1 MSMIIKRNADQSEIY
16 NYGNLVK
23 QDTGS
28 YTVKICSEP
37 GETDLHVQTSMPWH
51 HDRGYSSNIHKKIGL
66 YYPIGSEVSTIE
78 LIQCLRNKK
87 YIISLPVLEK
97 NSGMSFYEW
106 NEKSPL
112 KISNFGIPEPI
123 KLKKVIPSTLIIPMV
138 AFDAKLNRL
147 GYGGGFYDRFI
158 SKLEKTKKIL
168 KIGLALSCQKINKVP
183 INKFDKKMNY
193 IFTENKIYK

>member
-1 MSMIIKRNADQSEIY
+1 MKKSQIRKIILKKRFNFKFKNKKI
-16 NYGNLVK
+16 NCLNLIK
-23 QDTGS
+23 LL
-28 YTVKICSEP
+28 KKAP
-37 GETDLHVQTSMPWH
+37 
-51 HDRGYSSNIHKKIGL
+51 NNKKIGL

-97 NSGMSFYEW
+97 NSRMSFYEW
-106 NEKSPL
+106 SEKSPL

-123 KLKKVIPSTLIIPMV
+123 KLKKITPSTLVIPIV

-158 SKLEKTKKIL
+158 CKLEKTKKIL

-183 INKFDKKMNY
+183 TDKFDKKMNY
-193 IFTENKIYK
+193 IFTESKIYK

>member
-1 MSMIIKRNADQSEIY
+1 MKKSQIRKIILKKRY
-16 NYGNLVK
+16 NFNFKSKKINYLNLIKLIRKVSK
-23 QDTGS
+23 N
-28 YTVKICSEP
+28 K
-37 GETDLHVQTSMPWH
+37 
-51 HDRGYSSNIHKKIGL
+51 NIGL

-78 LIQCLRNKK
+78 MIQYLRKKK
-87 YIISLPVLEK
+87 YTVSLPVIEK
-97 NSGMSFYEW
+97 NSVMSFYEW

-112 KISNFGIPEPI
+112 KINNFGIPEPI
-123 KLKKVIPSTLIIPMV
+123 KLKKVTPSVLIIPIV
-138 AFDAKLNRL
+138 AFDSKLNRL

>member
-1 MSMIIKRNADQSEIY
+1 MKKSKIRIAILKKRNRVNIK
-16 NYGNLVK
+16 NKKFNFHNLL
-23 QDTGS
+23 
-28 YTVKICSEP
+28 KIINQE
-37 GETDLHVQTSMPWH
+37 
-51 HDRGYSSNIHKKIGL
+51 NKKKKIGL

-78 LIQCLRNKK
+78 IIRNLRKIK
-87 YIISLPVLEK
+87 YTVSLPVIEK
-97 NSGMSFYEW
+97 NSAMSFYEW

-112 KISNFGIPEPI
+112 KINNFGIPEPI
-123 KLKKVIPSTLIIPMV
+123 KLKKVTPSVLIIPIV
-138 AFDAKLNRL
+138 AFDSKLNRL